1 MGCRIVACM
10 TPLKLLECCSS
21 IVNIWPSLFLFHLFY
36 LFYSEVFNRLILLI
50 GGRAHFVSKCKK
62 SKAIVIQHWMVW
74 SSFSVESIQA
84 IMVTLCF
91 LWCFLKW
98 YLHVLHE
105 SLVLLL
111 ELYQWLPVE
120 SVRPRVN
127 KVVITMHSLWVE
139 IIWWYGWVDS
149 WWTCL
154 GDVWCC
160 LCKQ

>member
-10 TPLKLLECCSS
+10 TPLKWLECYSS
-21 IVNIWPSLFLFHLFY
+21 IVNIWPSWFLFHLFY

-62 SKAIVIQHWMVW
+62 SKAIVIHHWMVW

-84 IMVTLCF
+84 IMVTLLFLVMLFEVISPCF
-91 LWCFLKW
+91 AW
-98 YLHVLHE
+98 VSS
-105 SLVLLL
+105 SLAWTVSMAASGVS
-111 ELYQWLPVE
+111 ETSGQQSCHCYAYAMW
-120 SVRPRVN
+120 
-127 KVVITMHSLWVE
+127 I
-139 IIWWYGWVDS
+139 DS